1 MPTESTALLRDLV
14 LPMLEQELVPI
25 VQLGHPALR
34 RAALPFD
41 GELDAAEL
49 EALIALMR
57 RVMHAAP
64 GVGLAAPQLGIPLQI
79 AVLEDT
85 YDIAG
90 EAAEVRERT
99 PLPFFTIINPR
110 YEADGDTS
118 AEFFEG
124 CLSFEGYQGVVRRH
138 ASVVLDYTD
147 EQSRQHME
155 RFTGWQARIVQ
166 HETDHLYGTVY
177 VDRMLTRSLC
187 SNSEYARRWASPD
200 IGEARRVLG
209 F

>member
-1 MPTESTALLRDLV
+1 
-14 LPMLEQELVPI
+14 MLEQDLAPI

-41 GELDAAEL
+41 GELDTAEL
-49 EALIALMR
+49 DALIALMR

-85 YDIAG
+85 YEVGA
-90 EAAEVRERT
+90 EAAAERDRT

-110 YEADGDTS
+110 YEADGDRK

-124 CLSFEGYQGVVRRH
+124 CLSFEGYQGVVPRH

-147 EQSRQHME
+147 EHSRQHME
-155 RFTGWQARIVQ
+155 RFSGWQARIVQ

-187 SNSEYARRWASPD
+187 ANAEYARRWASPG
-200 IGEARRVLG
+200 IGEARHVLG

>member
-1 MPTESTALLRDLV
+1 VPIESTALLRDLV

-34 RAALPFD
+34 REALPFN

-85 YDIAG
+85 YEVGA
-90 EAAEVRERT
+90 EAAEVRNRV
-99 PLPFFTIINPR
+99 PLPFFTILNPR
-110 YEADGDTS
+110 YEADGEES

-138 ASVVLDYTD
+138 ASVVRDYTD
-147 EQSRQHME
+147 PQSRQHME
-155 RFTGWQARIVQ
+155 RFSGWQARIVQ
-166 HETDHLYGTVY
+166 HETDHLFGTVY
-177 VDRMLTRSLC
+177 VDRVLTRSLC
-187 SNSEYARRWASPD
+187 SNAEYARRWASPG
-200 IGEARRVLG
+200 IGEAQRVLG

>member
-1 MPTESTALLRDLV
+1 MPTDSTALLRDLV

-34 RAALPFD
+34 REALPFD

-49 EALIALMR
+49 DALVALMR

-85 YDIAG
+85 FDAG
-90 EAAEVRERT
+90 AEASALRERV

-110 YEADGDTS
+110 YEADGDET
-118 AEFFEG
+118 AAFFEG
-124 CLSFEGYQGVVRRH
+124 CLSFEGYQGVVRRPR
-138 ASVVLDYTD
+138 SVVLDYTD
-147 EQSRQHME
+147 LQSRQRME
-155 RFTGWQARIVQ
+155 RFSGWQARIVQ
-166 HETDHLYGTVY
+166 HETDHLFGTVY
-177 VDRMLTRSLC
+177 VDKMLPRSLC
-187 SNSEYARRWASPD
+187 SNAEYARRWASPG
-200 IGEARRVLG
+200 IGEAQRILG

>member
-1 MPTESTALLRDLV
+1 MPIESTALLRDLV

-34 RAALPFD
+34 REALPFN

-85 YDIAG
+85 YEVGA
-90 EAAEVRERT
+90 EAAEVRNRV
-99 PLPFFTIINPR
+99 PLPFFTILNPR
-110 YEADGDTS
+110 YEADGEES

-147 EQSRQHME
+147 PQSRQHME
-155 RFTGWQARIVQ
+155 RFSGWQARIVQ
-166 HETDHLYGTVY
+166 HETDHLFGTVY
-177 VDRMLTRSLC
+177 VDRVLTRSLC
-187 SNSEYARRWASPD
+187 SNAEYARRWASPG
-200 IGEARRVLG
+200 IEEAQRVLG